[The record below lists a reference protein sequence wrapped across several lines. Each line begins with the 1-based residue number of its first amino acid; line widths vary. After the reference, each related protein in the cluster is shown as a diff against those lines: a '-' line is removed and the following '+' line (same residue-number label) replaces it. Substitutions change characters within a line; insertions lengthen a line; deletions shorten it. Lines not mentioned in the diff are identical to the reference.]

1 VVSESQRLG
10 LHAAARATL
19 GGEEGDTLMS
29 LVPPANTDIATRQD
43 VEHAQVLMSAQL
55 GETRVRMEAL
65 DDRLTG
71 QMQALD
77 ERLTGQMQALDE
89 RLTGQMQ
96 ALDDRLTGQM
106 QALDDRLTTR
116 MDALER
122 SLDTRIERSEL
133 RTRVWTFGIVI
144 AAQAL
149 GVSYLSAT
157 LG

>member
-1 VVSESQRLG
+1 MVVSESQRLG

-19 GGEEGDTLMS
+19 GEEEGDTLMS
-29 LVPPANTDIATRQD
+29 LVPPSNTDIATRQD

-65 DDRLTG
+65 D
-71 QMQALD
+71 

-89 RLTGQMQ
+89 RLTGQML
-96 ALDDRLTGQM
+96 ALDDRLT
-106 QALDDRLTTR
+106 AR

-149 GVSYLSAT
+149 GVGYLSAT

>member
-1 VVSESQRLG
+1 LRDRHAEGRLVVSESQRLG

-19 GGEEGDTLMS
+19 GEEEGDTLMS
-29 LVPPANTDIATRQD
+29 LVPPSNTDIATRQD

-65 DDRLTG
+65 D
-71 QMQALD
+71 
-77 ERLTGQMQALDE
+77 E
-89 RLTGQMQ
+89 
-96 ALDDRLTGQM
+96 RLTGQM

-122 SLDTRIERSEL
+122 SLDTKIERSEL

>member
-1 VVSESQRLG
+1 MVSESQRLG

-19 GGEEGDTLMS
+19 GEEEGDTLMS
-29 LVPPANTDIATRQD
+29 LVPPSNTDIATRQD

-65 DDRLTG
+65 D
-71 QMQALD
+71 
-77 ERLTGQMQALDE
+77 E
-89 RLTGQMQ
+89 
-96 ALDDRLTGQM
+96 RLTGQM

-122 SLDTRIERSEL
+122 SLDTKIERSEL

>member
-1 VVSESQRLG
+1 MVVSESQRLG

-19 GGEEGDTLMS
+19 GEEEGDTLMS
-29 LVPPANTDIATRQD
+29 LVPPSNTDIATRQD

-65 DDRLTG
+65 D
-71 QMQALD
+71 

-89 RLTGQMQ
+89 RLTGQML
-96 ALDDRLTGQM
+96 ALDDRLT
-106 QALDDRLTTR
+106 AR

-122 SLDTRIERSEL
+122 SLDTKIERSEL

-149 GVSYLSAT
+149 GVGYLSAT